1 MKVLIVEDDCI
12 IQMFLEKV
20 ISDMGC
26 NIVGLADNSDDG
38 LQMVAKHSP
47 DIILMDIGIG
57 GKKDGIETTE
67 IVKEKYKT
75 PVVFITG
82 NSDPATLKRAKATNP
97 IHIIKKPIDEQ
108 KLTNEFNIICQKLD
122 NEIILQ

>member
-1 MKVLIVEDDCI
+1 
-12 IQMFLEKV
+12 
-20 ISDMGC
+20 
-26 NIVGLADNSDDG
+26 
-38 LQMVAKHSP
+38 
-47 DIILMDIGIG
+47 MDIGIG

>member
-1 MKVLIVEDDCI
+1 MGMKVLIVEDDCI

-47 DIILMDIGIG
+47 YHTNGYWHRR
-57 GKKDGIETTE
+57 
-67 IVKEKYKT
+67 EKRR
-75 PVVFITG
+75 
-82 NSDPATLKRAKATNP
+82 N
-97 IHIIKKPIDEQ
+97 
-108 KLTNEFNIICQKLD
+108 
-122 NEIILQ
+122 